1 MRKAWPLISL
11 GKVLTQCKEFI
22 EIGDMENYKRC
33 RVQLHA
39 QGIILRDIVP
49 GAEIKTKK
57 QQVCKAG
64 DFLVAEIDAKVGG
77 FGIVPEELDGAI
89 VSSHYFLFEI
99 DNTHLDKRFL
109 DYFICIPFFR
119 EQVVAQGSTNYA
131 AIRPKDVLEYKIPL
145 PSLIEQQRIVAR
157 IEEVA
162 EKIEEAKELRKK
174 AITARDGIISS
185 NATYLLNKQSWPK
198 KKLTDIVV
206 SEDKHSIK
214 RGPFGSSLRK
224 EFFVPS
230 GFKVYEQK
238 NVIRNNFDIGNYY
251 IDSYKFEE
259 LKTFQIKPGDVLITC
274 SGTIGKLAIV
284 PENAKKGIINQAL
297 LKLTLNE
304 IVILKSFFKVIFES
318 GLIQDQL
325 VTPGSAM
332 KNVSSIKHLKD
343 IALPV
348 PPLPEQSRI
357 VEYLDNLQSKVNA
370 LKNLQAE
377 TQKELDALMPSIL
390 DKAFKGEF

>member
-1 MRKAWPLISL
+1 M
-11 GKVLTQCKEFI
+11 
-22 EIGDMENYKRC
+22 KR
-33 RVQLHA
+33 
-39 QGIILRDIVP
+39 
-49 GAEIKTKK
+49 
-57 QQVCKAG
+57 
-64 DFLVAEIDAKVGG
+64 AKG
-77 FGIVPEELDGAI
+77 
-89 VSSHYFLFEI
+89 
-99 DNTHLDKRFL
+99 
-109 DYFICIPFFR
+109 
-119 EQVVAQGSTNYA
+119 
-131 AIRPKDVLEYKIPL
+131 
-145 PSLIEQQRIVAR
+145 
-157 IEEVA
+157 
-162 EKIEEAKELRKK
+162 LRKK

-185 NATYLLNKQSWPK
+185 NATYLLNKQNWPK
-198 KKLTDIVV
+198 KKLSDIVV
-206 SEDKHSIK
+206 SKDKHSIK

-251 IDSYKFEE
+251 IDDYKFEE

-304 IVILKSFFKVIFES
+304 VVILKSFFKVIFES

-325 VTPGSAM
+325 LTPGSAM

-343 IALPV
+343 IILPV
-348 PPLPEQSRI
+348 PPLPEQRRI

-377 TQKELDALMPSIL
+377 TQKDLDTLMPSIL
-390 DKAFKGEF
+390 DKAFKGEL